1 MKKNP
6 VAHVEG
12 FEELNKALRDVGNR
26 AGGLVLEK
34 AAEAGA
40 KIIADEAKRLAPR
53 KTGALAE
60 GITIE
65 PARIQNGRAQINIGF
80 SKKTWYGRLVELG
93 HHVRR
98 AKKGQKNTSKFVPP
112 HPFLRPAFDAKAA
125 EAVDAVENSLRDQ
138 LRDVLS

>member
-12 FEELNKALRDVGNR
+12 FEQLNAALRSVGNR

-40 KIIADEAKRLAPR
+40 QVIAEEARRLAPR
-53 KTGALAE
+53 RTGALAE

-65 PARIQNGRAQINIGF
+65 PARIQNGRAQINVGF
-80 SKKTWYGRLVELG
+80 SKRTWYGRLVELG
-93 HHVRR
+93 HYVRR

-112 HPFLRPAFDAKAA
+112 HPFLRPAFDSKAA
-125 EAVDAVENSLRDQ
+125 EAVDAVEKSLKAQ
-138 LRDVLS
+138 LRDVLD